1 MKKEHAAFAARLRAA
16 LKDARIDASP
26 VALEKLL
33 ARQGVSVTAQAVSGW
48 LGGKHM
54 PKPDAMRAL
63 ACVAGME
70 PWALQFG
77 GKPARG
83 VREARATWPEHV
95 RGHDRLAFEAF
106 LKLPEERRRLVR
118 ELIAALEAAASI
130 AERSTDPM

>member
-1 MKKEHAAFAARLRAA
+1 MKNEHAAFATRLRAA

-63 ACVAGME
+63 AYVVGME

-77 GKPARG
+77 GKPMKG
-83 VREARATWPEHV
+83 VREVRATWPEHV

-106 LKLPEERRRLVR
+106 LKLPEKHRELVR
-118 ELIAALEAAASI
+118 ELIAALEVAASTV
-130 AERSTDPM
+130 ERSTGPM